1 MPAGVTL
8 SRIVRHGSLAIVLI
22 LGAWLLWPDREE
34 ADSAPVEGSPA
45 QARGR
50 KYFIKFSPGRAYFP
64 DSHPFGLGKPLQ
76 GLKKVIKA
84 YEARFG
90 DTRVEVIS
98 TPGVREYL
106 VTQLAGGQA
115 PDIINVN
122 VEDVWTDVHKGWYV
136 PLDCFLEAP
145 NPFVVE
151 KRDANLPGSKQWWD
165 MFRYQA
171 ISRGKAAP
179 DGKNYCI
186 TFDMVETGIYY
197 NKDIF
202 AELSLGV
209 PETWEELLDT
219 LRKIKASGRTP
230 LVMHMG
236 AYHDWLMDLMF
247 DQLYYDLLPGID
259 LLKDPVREPY
269 LQGYLDW
276 DELAFLHAK
285 GFFNRDDRRYVQIWR
300 LMRQLRDYTNQDLVS
315 TDTIREFVMQR
326 AAMIW
331 YASHLSYRLSGDKD
345 LGFNWGVFYLP
356 RLTKTTSPFASGQE
370 MCVIGGAA
378 TQLEVTNRAVSD
390 TDPSLPMAERIRR
403 SEKLKRVIALLQF
416 MCLPEQNA
424 RIVNEYPAFVPN
436 IVGVKALPILRPFEK
451 ILNRRYTTTK
461 WVFTFDLRFSEI
473 QQRMLMLYL
482 TDGIDL
488 AGFLD
493 WQEQNL
499 SQACANLR
507 RRKPMDTDRLERAWR
522 AQAAARAAMDALPP
536 RVRQEPAR

>member
-1 MPAGVTL
+1 MATGV
-8 SRIVRHGSLAIVLI
+8 
-22 LGAWLLWPDREE
+22 WLLWP
-34 ADSAPVEGSPA
+34 AHSQLASAPASGSPA
-45 QARGR
+45 GQAGQA
-50 KYFIKFSPGRAYFP
+50 YVLKFSPGQSYYP
-64 DSHPFGLGKPLQ
+64 DSHPFGLGKALS
-76 GLKKVIKA
+76 GLATVVRA
-84 YEARFG
+84 FEARFP
-90 DTRVEVIS
+90 DTKVEIIS

-136 PLDCFLEAP
+136 PLDGFLEAP

-151 KRDANLPGSKQWWD
+151 KGDPNLPGAKQWWD

-179 DGKNYCI
+179 DGKNYCL

-197 NKDIF
+197 NKDIL
-202 AELSLGV
+202 AELHLTV
-209 PETWEELLDT
+209 PKTWDELLVT
-219 LRKIKASGRTP
+219 LGKIRASGRTP

-247 DQLYYDLLPGID
+247 DQLYFDLLPGID
-259 LLKDPVREPY
+259 LVQDPSREPY

-276 DELAFLHAK
+276 DELAFLHTK
-285 GFFNRDDRRYVQIWR
+285 GFFNRDDPRYVQIWQR
-300 LMRQLRDYTNQDLVS
+300 MRELRNYTNQDLVS
-315 TDTIREFVMQR
+315 TDTMREFITQR

-331 YASHLSYRLSGDKD
+331 HTTAFSYRLSGDKD
-345 LGFNWGVFYLP
+345 LGFRWGVFYLP
-356 RLTKTTSPFASGQE
+356 PFTKKTSPHASGRP

-378 TQLEVTNRAVSD
+378 TQFEVTNRAVSD
-390 TDPSLPMAERIRR
+390 TDPSLAMPERIRR
-403 SEKLKRVIALLQF
+403 SQRLKRVIALLQF

-424 RIVNEYPAFVPN
+424 KIVNEYPAFVPN
-436 IVGVKALPILRPFEK
+436 IVGVDALPVLRPFEK
-451 ILNRRYTTTK
+451 ILDRRYTTTK

-473 QQRMLMLYL
+473 QQRMLGLYL

-493 WQEQNL
+493 WQERNL
-499 SQACANLR
+499 TAACANLR
-507 RRKPMDTDRLERAWR
+507 RRKALDLGRLERAW
-522 AQAAARAAMDALPP
+522 QAKASARAGMIDLPP
-536 RVRQEPAR
+536 RVRKESVP